1 MSRHNIMQ
9 LVTILCR
16 SRSAKLRI
24 KTLYVACTMVP
35 MLTVCSIAVVVFPWL
50 PSHPCIAMI
59 IIRAPNPLWQSCIHN
74 YITIIIV
81 YKSTTCFEIQY
92 YVYVNTLA
100 VEYRGCVASTAEN
113 NNQLLQY
120 KIYMER
126 VGVYQYK
133 RILYIRT
140 IVSTIV

>member
-1 MSRHNIMQ
+1 
-9 LVTILCR
+9 
-16 SRSAKLRI
+16 
-24 KTLYVACTMVP
+24 
-35 MLTVCSIAVVVFPWL
+35 
-50 PSHPCIAMI
+50 MI
-59 IIRAPNPLWQSCIHN
+59 IIRAPNHLRQSCIHN

-81 YKSTTCFEIQY
+81 YKSTTCFEIQ

-126 VGVYQYK
+126 VGVYQHK
-133 RILYIRT
+133 RIPIHTYNC
-140 IVSTIV
+140 